1 VGSVTKL
8 ISSTLVASAALIGF
22 GSSVM
27 AQEGPP
33 GYMGGVSTG
42 MTSGCPATEWH
53 IKPVPPTGA
62 VTVTGVAYFSDMSGI
77 SLIKGTR
84 SAEGAISGTVT
95 SVWGKGPSGKFSGQR
110 TGNTVHVELKGPG
123 CSAHVVDV
131 HPISQGYV
139 SPG

>member
-1 VGSVTKL
+1 MRNVTKL
-8 ISSTLVASAALIGF
+8 ISSAALVGAVLIGF

-27 AQEGPP
+27 AQEGVAS
-33 GYMGGVSTG
+33 YMGGVSTG
-42 MTSGCPATEWH
+42 MNSGCPATEWH

-84 SAEGAISGTVT
+84 TAEGAISGTVT
-95 SVWGKGPSGKFSGQR
+95 SVWGKGPSGKFTGQR
-110 TGNTVHVELKGPG
+110 TGNTVHVDLKGPG
-123 CSAHVVDV
+123 CSTHAVDV
-131 HPISQGYV
+131 HPIAQGYV